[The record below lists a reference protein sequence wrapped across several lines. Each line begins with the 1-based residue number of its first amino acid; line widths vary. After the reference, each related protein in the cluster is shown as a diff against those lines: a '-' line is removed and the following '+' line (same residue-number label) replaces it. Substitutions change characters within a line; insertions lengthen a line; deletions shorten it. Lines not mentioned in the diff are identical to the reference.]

1 MKTFFSRFATD
12 QSGSS
17 AIEYGLIAA
26 MVSVVLVGAVTT
38 LGGQIA
44 EVFSQ
49 VAAAVPV
56 D

>member
-1 MKTFFSRFATD
+1 MQTFLSRFLAD

-38 LGGQIA
+38 LGGKIA
-44 EVFSQ
+44 DVFSQ